1 MTKGTRNLLIS
12 TYVCGIDEA
21 IKTCKSALEEI
32 HQDLNQPY
40 ITVATSENIEK
51 LLSYVKRLQEL
62 IEEGFRNLDNLM
74 NEETAA

>member
-1 MTKGTRNLLIS
+1 MPQEIRDLLIS
-12 TYVCGIDEA
+12 TYVFGIDEA

-32 HQDLNQPY
+32 HKDLNQPY

-51 LLSYVKRLQEL
+51 RLSCVKRLQEL
-62 IEEGFRNLDNLM
+62 LEEGFRNLDNLM